1 MWIVILSYILADLEF
16 NIFLKETKK
25 LIGNKNFMTNTY
37 RIQACGTIMSGY
49 FCIGFIDFM
58 LKGQKIDRLYNF
70 FYPIDE
76 IRIKWY

>member
-58 LKGQKIDRLYNF
+58 LKAKKLIDYTIF
-70 FYPIDE
+70 FILLM
-76 IRIKWY
+76 K

>member
-1 MWIVILSYILADLEF
+1 
-16 NIFLKETKK
+16 
-25 LIGNKNFMTNTY
+25 MTNTY

-58 LKGQKIDRLYNF
+58 LKGQKIHRLYNF

-76 IRIKWY
+76 IRIK

>member
-1 MWIVILSYILADLEF
+1 MWIVILSYILADLRF

-25 LIGNKNFMTNTY
+25 LIGNKNFMANTY

-58 LKGQKIDRLYNF
+58 LKGQKLIDYTIF
-70 FYPIDE
+70 FI
-76 IRIKWY
+76 ILMK